1 MQYITSN
8 NNSFPVSSKMAA
20 ALRGIITNDQQTPSI
35 IDYVRTIKDVR
46 ARNILL
52 ERLSGKTLQEIGS
65 LHGITRERVRQI
77 CSKFL
82 RSARRK
88 FKHFSEDKYL
98 CVISKYKISRKD
110 FTASFNEPVSTFV
123 YCRAAARKNARKIP
137 LEFMLEDDNIPVSMR
152 KQVARAVFIH

>member
-1 MQYITSN
+1 MQYIN
-8 NNSFPVSSKMAA
+8 NNKLTVSNRMAEILNHVINA
-20 ALRGIITNDQQTPSI
+20 EPRIPSI
-35 IDYVRTIKDVR
+35 IDYAKSIKDSR
-46 ARNILL
+46 SRNILL
-52 ERLSGKTLQEIGS
+52 LRLSGKTLQEIGNFYS
-65 LHGITRERVRQI
+65 ITRERVRQI

-98 CVISKYKISRKD
+98 CVVSKYQISCKD

-123 YCRAAARKNARKIP
+123 YCKAATRKNARKMP
-137 LEFMLEDDNIPVSMR
+137 LESLLEDDNIPVSMR